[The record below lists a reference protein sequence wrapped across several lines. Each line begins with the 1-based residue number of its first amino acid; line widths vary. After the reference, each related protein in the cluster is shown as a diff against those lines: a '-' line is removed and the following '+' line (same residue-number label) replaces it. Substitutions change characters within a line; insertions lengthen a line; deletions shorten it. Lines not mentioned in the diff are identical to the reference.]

1 MDTQKKDL
9 LSTEESKPTETS
21 DMLVSVTDK
30 SIAQNSPKLEEKIV
44 SVPCKDRISTS
55 KMFKSDPEFFK
66 KVGIPNDKKL
76 IEWVKKHNYM
86 VKGDND
92 NYMATEWCQENGY
105 AINLLTTYINYEPI
119 LINNTLGYI
128 PLNFSKSY
136 CGYYT
141 EKGIEHIKN
150 ELEEER
156 RKNENEY

>member
-9 LSTEESKPTETS
+9 LSVEDSKPNRTS
-21 DMLVSVTDK
+21 DILEPITNN
-30 SIAQNSPKLEEKIV
+30 SISQNSPKLEEKVINI
-44 SVPCKDRISTS
+44 PCRDRISTT

-66 KVGIPNDKKL
+66 KVGIPNKYEL
-76 IEWVKKHNYM
+76 IDWIKTHNYM

-136 CGYYT
+136 CGYFT

-150 ELEEER
+150 ELEKER
-156 RKNENEY
+156 RQENEY